1 MVKTRSAMTPLNR
14 TTAAI
19 VLWLVAV
26 GVCAGSL
33 RANCT
38 LPPQIQAEVQS
49 FGKDG
54 VGRYNRA
61 ISYYDF
67 GCLDDAESDFKT
79 AIEML
84 KTTSAKKLSDKV
96 VLALARDGLAL
107 VNAQQ
112 LLRRGDKATAVA
124 KMLSVATG
132 ADSLIKL
139 RALVAIV
146 PLIDPQSAERKTVE
160 KELDTLAARGY
171 WQAEKVLVQ
180 GDVARGQAV
189 AASARLEQ
197 RMAAVDTIHDAFA
210 TAILLADV
218 WRGAGR
224 TLEAWLLIRR
234 IDPDA
239 GTDLLDPELRVEF
252 LRVAATVATARASTG
267 DPDAARAKTI
277 YESALRE
284 VQPR

>member
-1 MVKTRSAMTPLNR
+1 MTRWSR
-14 TTAAI
+14 TTAAN
-19 VLWLVAV
+19 VVWLVALSV
-26 GVCAGSL
+26 GAAPSRASCA
-33 RANCT
+33 
-38 LPPQIQAEVQS
+38 LPPQIQAEVQR

-54 VGRYNRA
+54 VGHYNRA

-67 GCLDDAESDFKT
+67 GCLDDAEAEFK
-79 AIEML
+79 AAMEML
-84 KTTSAKKLSDKV
+84 KATSAKKLSDKV
-96 VLALARDGLAL
+96 VLALARDGLTL

-112 LLRRGDKATAVA
+112 LLREGDKATAVA
-124 KMLSVATG
+124 KMLTVATG

-139 RALVAIV
+139 RGLVAIV

-160 KELDTLAARGY
+160 KELDTLAGRGY
-171 WQAEKVLVQ
+171 WQATKVLAQ
-180 GDVARGQAV
+180 GDLARGNATG
-189 AASARLEQ
+189 ASARLEQ
-197 RMAAVDTIHDAFA
+197 RMTAAATIHDAFA

-234 IDPDA
+234 IDADA

-252 LRVAATVATARASTG
+252 IRVATAVAAARASAG

-277 YESALRE
+277 YEAALRE